1 MEEAFKHIQVHEIF
15 HLNHS
20 SLGLQSMSA
29 CICATVS
36 YLPSCTMY
44 LHPSCAGLSHMFIVF
59 LAYVFLHT
67 PTD

>member
-1 MEEAFKHIQVHEIF
+1 MEAAFKQVQMQEIL
-15 HLNHS
+15 HPNRS

-36 YLPSCTMY
+36 YLPSCNGY